1 MRNRKYYLRRAA
13 AAVILLGILLYHS
26 AGLTRLLERALTASP
41 PTAGDRDRLPRRDR
55 TARRRRDLQD
65 GVEAGT
71 GRRLTRRER
80 TLHDSYDGPQSR
92 GADH

>member
-41 PTAGDRDRLPRRDR
+41 QQQATGIVFLAATALLGDVETYR
-55 TARRRRDLQD
+55 TAWKQALA
-65 GVEAGT
+65 AG
-71 GRRLTRRER
+71 
-80 TLHDSYDGPQSR
+80 
-92 GADH
+92 